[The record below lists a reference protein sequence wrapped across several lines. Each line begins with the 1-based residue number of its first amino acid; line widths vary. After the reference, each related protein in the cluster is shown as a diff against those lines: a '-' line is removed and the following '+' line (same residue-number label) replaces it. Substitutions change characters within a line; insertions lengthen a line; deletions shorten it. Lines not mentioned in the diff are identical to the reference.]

1 MDRKAELERKK
12 AKLAALR
19 EEKDRRRR
27 EKEIKD
33 MEEAA
38 GRIGGGAGIDK
49 DQRKDLD
56 EMLSSL
62 GVAPVSEVL
71 SSLSSVN
78 SMTSENSNT
87 QTPDASLQATVNG
100 QNSGGKKQQ
109 PLNLSVYNVQAT
121 NIPPKET
128 LVYTK
133 QTQTTSTG
141 GHERDVLSCHSSPL
155 SGYMEDW
162 WRPRKAHATDYYG
175 DDEES
180 SLPHLDNGFSSKLPP
195 GFLTHGL
202 PTVKDVAP
210 AITPLEI
217 KKEHEIKKEVN
228 ELSEEQKQM
237 IILSEDFQRF
247 VVRAGRVIERALSEN
262 VDIYMDYIGAGDSEE
277 TNDERS
283 HARLSLNR
291 VFYDERWSKNRCIT
305 SMDWSTHFPELV
317 VASYHNNEESLN
329 EPDGVVMVW
338 NTKFKKRTPE
348 DVFHCQSAVMSTC
361 FAKFNPNLI
370 LGGTYSGQI
379 VLWDN
384 RVQKRTPIQRTP
396 LSAAAHTHPV
406 YCLQMV
412 GTQNA
417 HNVISISSDGKLCS
431 WSLDMLSQPQ
441 DTLEL
446 QQRQSKAI
454 AITSMAFPA
463 NEINSLVM
471 GSEDGYVYS
480 ASRHGLRSGVNEVY
494 ERHLGPITGI
504 STHYNQLSPDFG
516 HLFLTSSIDWTIKL
530 WSLKDTKP
538 LYSFEDNSDYV
549 MDVAWSPIHPAL
561 FAAVDGSGRLD
572 LWNLNQDTEVPTASI
587 VVGGAP
593 ALNRVSWTPS
603 GLHVCIGD
611 EAGKLYVYD
620 VAEHLAQPSR
630 DEWSRFN
637 AHLGE
642 LTMNQGDEV

>member
-78 SMTSENSNT
+78 SMTSDNSNT

-100 QNSGGKKQQ
+100 QSGGKKQ

-141 GHERDVLSCHSSPL
+141 GGNGD
-155 SGYMEDW
+155 
-162 WRPRKAHATDYYG
+162 AHATDYY

-180 SLPHLDNGFSSKLPP
+180 SLQNLDNGFTSKLPP
-195 GFLTHGL
+195 GYLTHGL

-217 KKEHEIKKEVN
+217 KKETEVKKEVN

-262 VDIYMDYIGAGDSEE
+262 VDIYTDYIGGGDSEE
-277 TNDERS
+277 ANDERS

-317 VASYHNNEESLN
+317 VASYHNNEESPN

-338 NTKFKKRTPE
+338 NTKFKKTTPE

-480 ASRHGLRSGVNEVY
+480 ASRHGLRSGVNEVF

-549 MDVAWSPIHPAL
+549 MDVAWSPVHPAL

-587 VVGGAP
+587 VVAGAP

-620 VAEHLAQPSR
+620 VAENLAQPSR

-637 AHLGE
+637 THLSE
-642 LTMNQGDEV
+642 IKLNQSDEV

>member
-1 MDRKAELERKK
+1 
-12 AKLAALR
+12 
-19 EEKDRRRR
+19 
-27 EKEIKD
+27 
-33 MEEAA
+33 
-38 GRIGGGAGIDK
+38 
-49 DQRKDLD
+49 
-56 EMLSSL
+56 
-62 GVAPVSEVL
+62 
-71 SSLSSVN
+71 
-78 SMTSENSNT
+78 
-87 QTPDASLQATVNG
+87 
-100 QNSGGKKQQ
+100 
-109 PLNLSVYNVQAT
+109 
-121 NIPPKET
+121 
-128 LVYTK
+128 
-133 QTQTTSTG
+133 
-141 GHERDVLSCHSSPL
+141 
-155 SGYMEDW
+155 
-162 WRPRKAHATDYYG
+162 
-175 DDEES
+175 
-180 SLPHLDNGFSSKLPP
+180 
-195 GFLTHGL
+195 
-202 PTVKDVAP
+202 
-210 AITPLEI
+210 
-217 KKEHEIKKEVN
+217 
-228 ELSEEQKQM
+228 M

-262 VDIYMDYIGAGDSEE
+262 VDIYTDYIGGGDSEE
-277 TNDERS
+277 ANDERS

-317 VASYHNNEESLN
+317 VASYHNNEESPN

-338 NTKFKKRTPE
+338 NTKFKKTTPE

-530 WSLKDTKP
+530 WSLKVIHTFLKEKPTNGSVIKCACYNSRLVLIRFCLSGHCTLSKAINVTHTNDIHSIFQDTKP

-549 MDVAWSPIHPAL
+549 MDVAWSPVHPAL

-572 LWNLNQDTEVPTASI
+572 LWNLNQEMEVPTASI
-587 VVGGAP
+587 VVAGAP

-620 VAEHLAQPSR
+620 VAENLAQPSR

-637 AHLGE
+637 THLNE
-642 LTMNQGDEV
+642 IKLNQSDEV

>member
-78 SMTSENSNT
+78 SMTSDNSNT

-100 QNSGGKKQQ
+100 QSGGKKQ

-141 GHERDVLSCHSSPL
+141 GGNGD
-155 SGYMEDW
+155 
-162 WRPRKAHATDYYG
+162 AHATDYYG

-180 SLPHLDNGFSSKLPP
+180 SLQNLDNGFTSKLPP
-195 GFLTHGL
+195 GYLTHGL

-217 KKEHEIKKEVN
+217 KKETEVKKEVN

-262 VDIYMDYIGAGDSEE
+262 VDIYTDYIGGGDSEE
-277 TNDERS
+277 ANDERS

-317 VASYHNNEESLN
+317 VASYHNNEESPN

-338 NTKFKKRTPE
+338 NTKFKKTTPE

-480 ASRHGLRSGVNEVY
+480 ASRHGLRSGVNEVF

-516 HLFLTSSIDWTIKL
+516 HLFLTSSIDWTVKL

-549 MDVAWSPIHPAL
+549 MDVAWSPVHPAL

-587 VVGGAP
+587 VVAGAP

-620 VAEHLAQPSR
+620 VAENLAQPSR

-637 AHLGE
+637 THLSE
-642 LTMNQGDEV
+642 IKLNQSDEV

>member
-38 GRIGGGAGIDK
+38 GRIGTGTGIDK

-71 SSLSSVN
+71 SSLSSAN
-78 SMTSENSNT
+78 SLTSDNSNT
-87 QTPDASLQATVNG
+87 QTPDVSLQATVNG
-100 QNSGGKKQQ
+100 QGVGKKQ

-141 GHERDVLSCHSSPL
+141 GHERDDEYNLNPGL
-155 SGYMEDW
+155 EWEDEF
-162 WRPRKAHATDYYG
+162 TG

-180 SLPHLDNGFSSKLPP
+180 SLPHLDHGFSSKLPP
-195 GFLTHGL
+195 GYLTHGL

-210 AITPLEI
+210 AITPLEQ
-217 KKEHEIKKEVN
+217 KKEQEEKKEVK

-247 VVRAGRVIERALSEN
+247 VLRAGRVIERALSEN
-262 VDIYMDYIGAGDSEE
+262 VDIYTDYIGCGDNEE
-277 TNDERS
+277 ANDERS

-317 VASYHNNEESLN
+317 VASYHNNEESPN

-338 NTKFKKRTPE
+338 NTKFKKQTPE

-480 ASRHGLRSGVNEVY
+480 ASRHGLRSGVNEVF

-504 STHYNQLSPDFG
+504 STHYNQSSPDFG

-549 MDVAWSPIHPAL
+549 MDVAWSPVHPAL

-587 VVGGAP
+587 VVDGAP

-603 GLHVCIGD
+603 GLHVTIGD
-611 EAGKLYVYD
+611 ESGKLYVYD
-620 VAEHLAQPSR
+620 VAEHLALPSR

-637 AHLGE
+637 ATLNE
-642 LTMNQGDEV
+642 LKMNQNDEV

>member
-38 GRIGGGAGIDK
+38 GRIGTGTGIDK

-71 SSLSSVN
+71 SSLSSAN
-78 SMTSENSNT
+78 SLTSDNSNT
-87 QTPDASLQATVNG
+87 QTPDVSLQATVNG
-100 QNSGGKKQQ
+100 QGVGKKQQ

-141 GHERDVLSCHSSPL
+141 GHERDDEYNLNPGL
-155 SGYMEDW
+155 EWEDEF
-162 WRPRKAHATDYYG
+162 T

-180 SLPHLDNGFSSKLPP
+180 SLPHLDHGFSSKLPP
-195 GFLTHGL
+195 GYLNHGL

-210 AITPLEI
+210 AITPLEQ
-217 KKEHEIKKEVN
+217 KKEQEEKKEVK

-247 VVRAGRVIERALSEN
+247 VLRAGRVVERALSEN
-262 VDIYMDYIGAGDSEE
+262 VDIYTDYIGCGDNEE
-277 TNDERS
+277 ANDERS

-317 VASYHNNEESLN
+317 VASYHNNEESPN

-338 NTKFKKRTPE
+338 NTKFKKQTPE

-480 ASRHGLRSGVNEVY
+480 ASRHGLRSGVNEVF

-504 STHYNQLSPDFG
+504 STHYNQSSPDFG

-530 WSLKDTKP
+530 WSLKDTRP

-549 MDVAWSPIHPAL
+549 MDVAWSPVHPAL

-587 VVGGAP
+587 VVDGAP

-611 EAGKLYVYD
+611 ESGKLYVYD

-637 AHLGE
+637 ATLNE
-642 LTMNQGDEV
+642 LKMNQNDEV